1 VCDLMQLRS
10 TLSAFGV
17 TTLCL
22 LTLWSADAQN
32 GQSAKPIV
40 IGRNEGVDGR
50 NCDTT
55 KANFD
60 LIAHTA
66 GDEET
71 IIAIGRLGRGESS
84 RELVRRRLR
93 NLQEFI
99 YFTRGI
105 SKERVVTAEGNRV
118 DGLGQVEVYIKGKLF
133 VVFRLKRNR
142 DFLTNCEP

>member
-1 VCDLMQLRS
+1 MQLRS

-22 LTLWSADAQN
+22 LTLWPAGAQN
-32 GQSAKPIV
+32 GQSAKPII
-40 IGRNEGVDGR
+40 IGGNEGVDGR

-71 IIAIGRLGRGESS
+71 IIVIGRLGRGESS

-118 DGLGQVEVYIKGKLF
+118 NGLGQVDVYLNGKLF
-133 VVFRLKRNR
+133 IVFRMKRGK

>member
-1 VCDLMQLRS
+1 MQLRS
-10 TLSAFGV
+10 SLIAFGV

-22 LTLWSADAQN
+22 LSLSSASPQDR
-32 GQSAKPIV
+32 QSEKPIV
-40 IGRNEGVDGR
+40 IGGNQGVDGS

-66 GDEET
+66 GAEET
-71 IIAIGRLGRGESS
+71 IIVIGRLGRGESS
-84 RELVRRRLR
+84 RELVRRRLG

-105 SKERVVTAEGNRV
+105 SKERVVTAEGSRV
-118 DGLGQVEVYIKGKLF
+118 DGLGQVEVYIRGKLF
-133 VVFRLKRNR
+133 IVFRLKRNR

>member
-1 VCDLMQLRS
+1 MQLQS
-10 TLSAFGV
+10 TLKHFGV
-17 TTLCL
+17 TALFLITLS
-22 LTLWSADAQN
+22 SASSQDH
-32 GQSAKPIV
+32 QSAKPTV
-40 IGRNEGVDGR
+40 IGGNQGIDGSD
-50 NCDTT
+50 CDTT

-60 LIAHTA
+60 QIAHTA
-66 GDEET
+66 GDEES

-133 VVFRLKRNR
+133 IVFRLKRNR